1 MTVRT
6 KRSRARRGREKS
18 GGQTVAVLVSADVLN
33 YFADTIPGPR
43 DETPFERQARIA
55 KNRKELR
62 SYSPRDA
69 MEAMFASQCIVLR
82 MVFVDCARD
91 YYSCTDPAER
101 EELKKQ
107 ATDLAETCREAH
119 DLLPEWSKRRTIDA
133 IPLEFVGVGLETH
146 PSPAAGTAAQPEPA
160 DIRVIAF
167 QHPAPKMLQ

>member
-6 KRSRARRGREKS
+6 KRSCARRSRVKISREN
-18 GGQTVAVLVSADVLN
+18 VAVLLANDVLN

-146 PSPAAGTAAQPEPA
+146 PSPAAGEPAQPKPA
-160 DIRVIAF
+160 DMRVIAF